1 MITKLTHRYLNGE
14 TTAAEEHQLLQLLE
28 ETPSPT
34 VEQKALMAMLKAS
47 PIEVDTAWLEE
58 DESNLYDAILQKRK
72 DIPAHHRFWPWIS
85 IAAVLVIVLGIG
97 FSLSGDKH
105 RDAIAYVYGQEVK
118 DENEVLSMMESTM
131 ESFMAGPE
139 SDHVEEQLT
148 EFFGK

>member
-28 ETPSPT
+28 ETPCPT

-47 PIEVDTAWLEE
+47 PVEVDTAWLEE
-58 DESNLYDAILQKRK
+58 DESNLYDAILQDRK
-72 DIPAHHRFWPWIS
+72 SISAHRRFWPWIS

-97 FSLSGDKH
+97 FSLSGDRH
-105 RDAIAYVYGQEVK
+105 GDTIAYVYGQEVK
-118 DENEVLSMMESTM
+118 DKNEVLSMMESTM